1 MAKYF
6 LDARKP
12 EAASGALTDLLGL
25 ESELTSI
32 QAGMRSLEQMGA
44 SQLYGA
50 SGGHTQPA
58 ASQGQPDMIPVGSL
72 QPSVGFP
79 HQQVWTL
86 KQLIALTYLFSFS
99 QCTCGDIRQRH

>member
-1 MAKYF
+1 MYF

-32 QAGMRSLEQMGA
+32 QAGMRSLEQM
-44 SQLYGA
+44 GA

-86 KQLIALTYLFSFS
+86 KQLIALTYLFYFS
-99 QCTCGDIRQRH
+99 QCTCGDI